1 MQREVFSLQI
11 IKRFDTFSGV
21 LEKPTLNP
29 KESVELLLSQ
39 VKLCN
44 VLSDECRFKSLHPCM
59 IGTPF
64 TSFVRLGV
72 CINVAIPLLAYAP
85 SCPNQRVD
93 ALGARDDEAIIY
105 STDDQFSPTD
115 MGNLINAAYRQIF
128 FHAFKWDREIV
139 LESQLRNR
147 QITVRDFIRGL
158 LLSKT
163 FIDSFYNKNSNYRFV
178 EHCVQKVLGRRVYSN
193 AEKIA
198 WSAVVMTKGVKG
210 FVDELLNSAE
220 YIENFGENTVP
231 YQRRRILPSRA
242 VGETPF
248 NITTPR
254 YDAYYRNQLGFP
266 QPIWQESVRNF
277 RSYDRQPKTGDPSL
291 FLRMAQSISPKAG
304 KPNTT
309 SIYDIDIDKKVPY
322 RRR

>member
-1 MQREVFSLQI
+1 ML
-11 IKRFDTFSGV
+11 GG
-21 LEKPTLNP
+21 
-29 KESVELLLSQ
+29 LS
-39 VKLCN
+39 N
-44 VLSDECRFKSLHPCM
+44 M
-59 IGTPF
+59 
-64 TSFVRLGV
+64 
-72 CINVAIPLLAYAP
+72 AIPLLAYSP

-93 ALGARDDEAIIY
+93 ALGARDDEALIY
-105 STDDQFSPTD
+105 STDDLFSPTEI
-115 MGNLINAAYRQIF
+115 GNLIQAAYRQIF

-158 LLSKT
+158 LLSNT

-210 FVDELLNSAE
+210 FVNDLLNSDE

-242 VGETPF
+242 IGETPF
-248 NITTPR
+248 NITSPR
-254 YDAYYRNQLGFP
+254 YDAYYRDQLGFP
-266 QPIWQESVRNF
+266 QPIWQEAVRNF
-277 RSYDRQPKTGDPSL
+277 RSYETQARTGDPNL
-291 FLRMAQSISPKAG
+291 FLNMAKSINPKAG
-304 KPNTT
+304 QPSVT
-309 SIYDIDIDKKVPY
+309 SVANIEIDKTVPY